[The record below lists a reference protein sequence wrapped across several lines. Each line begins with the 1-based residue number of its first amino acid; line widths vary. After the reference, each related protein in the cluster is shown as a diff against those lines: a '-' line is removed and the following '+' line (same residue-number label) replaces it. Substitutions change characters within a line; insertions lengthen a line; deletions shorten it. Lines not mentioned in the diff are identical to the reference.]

1 MFLKFTQ
8 GLRNGMLA
16 KRIHT
21 QMCLSSLFNQ
31 RRITENKW
39 KNVKNQWNDDE
50 DEQRRAFHEEEQRK
64 NVESIKKEKKQEQ
77 QLKCEITG
85 TSKRPGSTDCECNGM
100 CITRKSETHIIH
112 YKGGVGMISK
122 NKI

>member
-21 QMCLSSLFNQ
+21 QMCLDGLFNQ

-39 KNVKNQWNDDE
+39 KNEKNQWKDDE
-50 DEQRRAFHEEEQRK
+50 DEQRRAFHEEEER
-64 NVESIKKEKKQEQ
+64 NMKKEKKQEQ
-77 QLKCEITG
+77 HLKCEITG
-85 TSKRPGSTDCECNGM
+85 MSKRPGSTDCECNGM
-100 CITRKSETHIIH
+100 CITKKSETYIIH
-112 YKGGVGMISK
+112 YEGGVGIISK
-122 NKI
+122 K